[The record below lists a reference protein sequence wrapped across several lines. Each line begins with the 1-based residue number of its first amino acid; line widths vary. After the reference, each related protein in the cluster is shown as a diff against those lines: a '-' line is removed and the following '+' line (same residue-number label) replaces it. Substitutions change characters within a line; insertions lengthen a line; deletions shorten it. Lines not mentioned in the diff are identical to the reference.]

1 MLEIFQCIQRR
12 FAFLLKI
19 LDLTL
24 MRTDFQKIISNPVLA
39 YQEGLRFFM
48 GEGTLNETLRRV
60 TKDLENRGI
69 DYSLIGAVAL
79 NQHGYR
85 RFTEDID
92 LLLTREG
99 LEKFQ
104 NEMVGLGYR
113 PAFEGATKKF
123 RTTQENVTVEI
134 ITSGEFPGDGKA
146 KPVVFPNPNENQI
159 EIGGIKTL
167 TLEKLIELKLASGIT
182 APHRLKDLADVQEL
196 IKLKDLKKDFAEK
209 LNPFV
214 REKFLEL
221 QKAVEESGK

>member
-1 MLEIFQCIQRR
+1 MPL
-12 FAFLLKI
+12 
-19 LDLTL
+19 
-24 MRTDFQKIISNPVLA
+24 TDFQQIITSPVLA

-60 TKDLENRGI
+60 AKDLENRGI
-69 DYSLIGAVAL
+69 EYSLIGAVAL

-104 NEMVGLGYR
+104 NELVGLGYR

-134 ITSGEFPGDGKA
+134 ITAGEFPGDGKP
-146 KPVVFPNPNENQI
+146 KPIVFPNPAENQT
-159 EIGGIKTL
+159 EIDGIKTL
-167 TLEKLIELKLASGIT
+167 TLEKLIELKLASGMT

-196 IKLKDLKKDFAEK
+196 IKVKDLKADFAEK
-209 LNPFV
+209 LDPFV
-214 REKFLEL
+214 REKYLEL
-221 QKAVEESGK
+221 QKAVADFEN